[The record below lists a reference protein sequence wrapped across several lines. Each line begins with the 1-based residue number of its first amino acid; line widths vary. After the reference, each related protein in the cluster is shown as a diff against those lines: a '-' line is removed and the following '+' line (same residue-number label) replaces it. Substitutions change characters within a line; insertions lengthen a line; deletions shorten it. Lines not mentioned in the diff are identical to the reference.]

1 MRPLLPGAF
10 VLALVGAALLPAARA
25 LAHAEPDTVSPGAGA
40 VLVQPPSE
48 VVIEFSQEVVRGEES
63 GIDVFDEAGQE
74 ITVVDAVVDNGN
86 RRRMSVLLPATLQPG
101 VYTVRWRT
109 LSAEDG
115 DTASGEFQFTY
126 DPAATP
132 DPGQTKLREDV
143 LAPAGSTTPAPVSPL
158 VVGDRG
164 GGTSWILVAA
174 VAVGMFTLG
183 SGITYLLVQKRG

>member
-1 MRPLLPGAF
+1 MRPLLPAGL
-10 VLALVGAALLPAARA
+10 LALLGLALLPASSAR
-25 LAHAEPDTVSPGAGA
+25 AHAEPDTVSPGAGA
-40 VLVQPPSE
+40 VLVQPPAE
-48 VVIEFSQEVVRGEES
+48 VVIEFSQEVVRGDES
-63 GIDVFDEAGQE
+63 GIDVVDEAGE
-74 ITVVDAVVDNGN
+74 EVTVVDAVVDNGN

-126 DPAATP
+126 DPAGTP

-143 LAPAGSTTPAPVSPL
+143 LAPGGGATPAPVSPL
-158 VVGDRG
+158 VVGDGG